1 MASNRVHCGAWQS
14 SLPAWVERLQPG
26 GCAVVNEG
34 LIYDWNSNGD
44 QPKPERIILLDET
57 LRDGLQSPSVR
68 APTIDQKLRIL
79 HLLDRIG
86 IDTADIGLPGAGA
99 HVVRDVERLATEILE
114 CRLKVQANCA
124 ARTLTADIQP
134 IADIVQRTGLPIEC
148 CCFIGSSPIRRYAE
162 DWTVDYLQRCTEDAV
177 GFAVRQGLTV
187 MYVTEDT
194 TRSDPDTLR
203 RLFSTAIRAGA
214 SRICIAD
221 TVGHATPDGARAV
234 VRFVKSIVEEHGGG
248 VGIDWHGHR
257 DRDMGTINS
266 IAAIEAG
273 ATRVH
278 GTMLGLGERV
288 GNTPM
293 DLLMVNLVLMGWI
306 DRDLTHL
313 DDLVHTVSEAT
324 GEPIPDNYPVFGRD
338 AFRTA
343 TGVHAAAVVKAFH
356 KQDSELADTVYSGVP
371 ARLVGRSQQIEIGPM
386 SGKSNVVF
394 WLERR
399 GLPADDEMVERIFRR
414 AKASTTVLTE
424 QEILR
429 EIEAARAFATTRLDA

>member
-1 MASNRVHCGAWQS
+1 MNDRD
-14 SLPAWVERLQPG
+14 
-26 GCAVVNEG
+26 
-34 LIYDWNSNGD
+34 LIHDWNEAGERWE
-44 QPKPERIILLDET
+44 KPLFRIQFDDET

-68 APTIDQKLRIL
+68 APSIDQKLRIL

-86 IDTADIGLPGAGA
+86 IDTADIGLPGAGP
-99 HVVRDVERLATEILE
+99 HVVRDVERLALEILD

-124 ARTLTADIQP
+124 ARTVVADIQP
-134 IADIVQRTGLPIEC
+134 IADIVQRTGLPIEVG
-148 CCFIGSSPIRRYAE
+148 CFIGSSPIRIYAE
-162 DWTVDYLQRCTEDAV
+162 DWNVDYLQRCTEEAV
-177 GFAVRQGLTV
+177 GFAVRQGLKV

-194 TRSDPDTLR
+194 TRSNPETLR
-203 RLFSTAIRAGA
+203 RLFEAAINAGA
-214 SRICIAD
+214 HRVCIAD
-221 TVGHATPDGARAV
+221 TVGHATPAGARAV
-234 VRFVKSIVEEHGGG
+234 VRFVKRMIDEMGAD

-266 IAAIEAG
+266 LAALEAG
-273 ATRVH
+273 ASRVH
-278 GTMLGLGERV
+278 GTMLGIGERV

-306 DRDLTHL
+306 ERDLTHL
-313 DDLVHTVSEAT
+313 NDLVQAVSDST

-356 KQDSELADTVYSGVP
+356 KNDPDLADTVYSGVP

-386 SGKSNVVF
+386 SGKSNVLF

-399 GLPADDEMVERIFRR
+399 GIKADEDLIDRIFRR
-414 AKASTTVLTE
+414 AKASRTVLTE
-424 QEILR
+424 EEVLR
-429 EIEAARAFATTRLDA
+429 ECRAAVAEVQK

>member
-1 MASNRVHCGAWQS
+1 MNDA
-14 SLPAWVERLQPG
+14 
-26 GCAVVNEG
+26 
-34 LIYDWNSNGD
+34 LIYDWNRDGRV
-44 QPKPERIILLDET
+44 PRPAPILLNDET

-68 APTIDQKLRIL
+68 APSIEQKLRIL

-86 IDTADIGLPGAGA
+86 IDTADIGLPGAGP
-99 HVVRDVERLATEILE
+99 HVVKDVERLACEILD

-124 ARTLTADIQP
+124 ARTVIADIEP

-162 DWTVDYLQRCTEDAV
+162 DWTVEHLLRCTEDAV
-177 GFAVRQGLTV
+177 GFAVRHGLKV

-194 TRSDPDTLR
+194 TRSDPETLR
-203 RLFSTAIRAGA
+203 RLFTNAINAGA

-221 TVGHATPDGARAV
+221 TVGHATPHGARAV
-234 VRFVKSIVEEHGGG
+234 VRFVKRIVDASGAD

-266 IAAIEAG
+266 IAALEAG

-278 GTMLGLGERV
+278 GTVLGLGERV
-288 GNTPM
+288 GNTPI

-306 DRDLTHL
+306 ERDLTHL
-313 DDLVHTVSEAT
+313 NDLVQVVSEAT

-356 KQDSELADTVYSGVP
+356 KNDMDLADTVYSGVP

-394 WLERR
+394 WLERH
-399 GLPADDEMVERIFRR
+399 GIPPDEELVDRIFRR
-414 AKASTTVLTE
+414 AKGSPKVLTE

-429 EIEAARAFATTRLDA
+429 EIETARAYATTRLDA

>member
-1 MASNRVHCGAWQS
+1 
-14 SLPAWVERLQPG
+14 
-26 GCAVVNEG
+26 VNEA
-34 LIYDWNSNGD
+34 LIYDWNRESAPGA
-44 QPKPERIILLDET
+44 PPLVLLNDET

-68 APTIDQKLRIL
+68 APSIQQKLRIL

-86 IDTADIGLPGAGA
+86 IDTADIGLPGAGP
-99 HVVRDVERLATEILE
+99 HVVRDVERLAREIAD
-114 CRLKVQANCA
+114 CRLKIQANCA
-124 ARTLTADIQP
+124 ARTVIADIQP

-148 CCFIGSSPIRRYAE
+148 CCFIGSSPVRRYAE
-162 DWTVDYLQRCTEDAV
+162 DWTVDHLQRCTEDAV
-177 GFAVRQGLTV
+177 GFGVRQGLKV

-203 RLFSTAIRAGA
+203 RLFRAAINAGA

-221 TVGHATPDGARAV
+221 TVGHATPAGARAV
-234 VRFVKSIVEEHGGG
+234 VRFVKGIVGETGADI
-248 VGIDWHGHR
+248 GIDWHGHR

-266 IAAIEAG
+266 IAALEAG
-273 ATRVH
+273 ASRVH
-278 GTMLGLGERV
+278 GTILGLGERV

-293 DLLMVNLVLMGWI
+293 DLLMVNLVLMRWI
-306 DRDLTHL
+306 ERDLTHL
-313 DDLVHTVSEAT
+313 DDLVQLVAEAT

-356 KQDSELADTVYSGVP
+356 KKDEELADTVYSGVP

-399 GLPADDEMVERIFRR
+399 GISADEELVERIFRR
-414 AKASTTVLTE
+414 AKASSTVLTE
-424 QEILR
+424 QEVLR
-429 EIEAARAFATTRLDA
+429 EIEAARAYATTRLDA